1 MQLLSSTYCT
11 IYMYDIVHGRC
22 HRQYHGHSPWTIP
35 WTPVMDDAVE
45 SSMGDAVDDARASP
59 MVDAIASSMDE
70 PTDENHGT
78 MPRRR
83 LWTMPFRVA
92 MDDARYRPWTTRR
105 TAPWTNPW
113 MIPWTIPGVVH
124 GHPKWY
130 RAMDHGRRHRRTMAW
145 TISFRFVYGAV
156 DGVVHAM
163 VRL

>member
-1 MQLLSSTYCT
+1 
-11 IYMYDIVHGRC
+11 
-22 HRQYHGHSPWTIP
+22 
-35 WTPVMDDAVE
+35 MDDAVE

-92 MDDARYRPWTTRR
+92 MD
-105 TAPWTNPW
+105 
-113 MIPWTIPGVVH
+113 
-124 GHPKWY
+124 
-130 RAMDHGRRHRRTMAW
+130 HGRRHRRTMAW